1 MGTESISQEQLR
13 VLKLFQAEAAVNEI
27 AKYVKSSHAYLSES
41 TDYARGYKDGIA
53 MAKEIIESILQTH
66 GLPSVFLGTTNHSD
80 VASGGF

>member
-27 AKYVKSSHAYLSES
+27 AEYVKSSHAYLSES

-53 MAKEIIESILQTH
+53 MAKEILEGILLTH
-66 GLPSVFLGTTNHSD
+66 GIEG
-80 VASGGF
+80 